1 LVVRVVIGSLE
12 HFFRYLEMISLTISF
27 RLLRHNLNVLAIH
40 GLQVHVSGMKSIAA
54 MNIDAFVNLP
64 FPKGEF
70 FVFFLGWRGGLL
82 LGRRTGR

>member
-1 LVVRVVIGSLE
+1 VVIGSLE

-40 GLQVHVSGMKSIAA
+40 GLQVHVSGMKSIAP
-54 MNIDAFVNLP
+54 MNVYTFVNLP
-64 FPKGEF
+64 FPKREF
-70 FVFFLGWRGGLL
+70 LLFLVGWRGGLL